1 MSGDGEAAVSTD
13 GNKSVDVVIAE
24 PLKHLI
30 GTVNLRFASVGMLDH
45 ATERI
50 AAIGGLKNGAAE
62 VRDLAD
68 GRTMKFHQSTV
79 GETFRLEE
87 SVVALANA
95 DDLPAQFACSVH
107 GAMNHGIQAGSV
119 AAAGIDRDLFQR
131 RGQAVPLSVRL
142 ADYQRC
148 GTT

>member
-1 MSGDGEAAVSTD
+1 
-13 GNKSVDVVIAE
+13 
-24 PLKHLI
+24 
-30 GTVNLRFASVGMLDH
+30 MLDH

-50 AAIGGLKNGAAE
+50 AAIGGTKNGATE
-62 VRDLAD
+62 VRNLAD

-79 GETFRLEE
+79 GETFRLVE
-87 SVVALANA
+87 SAVALANA
-95 DDLPAQFACSVH
+95 DDLPAQFACGLN

-119 AAAGIDRDLFQR
+119 AAAGIDCDLFQR